1 MFHYLDDFITLGPP
15 SSHQCQCNL
24 QGIIQVCKV
33 TGTPLEEDKCQ
44 GPAQVLTFLGIE
56 LDTRKMEIR
65 LPVEKLER
73 LRKLLAEWAATSSKA
88 GKKREPLSLIGYLQ
102 HASKAVRQGCSFL
115 RRLITLSTV
124 VKTLDNFVR
133 LNNLARSDILW
144 WSVFATQ
151 WNGTSMLVRFDKAN
165 PQVSV
170 TTDASGTWG
179 CGAYE
184 GSR

>member
-1 MFHYLDDFITLGPP
+1 MVPVHPDDRHLLAVQWEGQTYIDKVLPFGLRSAPLIFTAIADTLQWMMSEKGVRPVFHYLDDFITLGPP

-73 LRKLLAEWAATSSKA
+73 LRKLLAEWEGRIRQA
-88 GKKREPLSLIGYLQ
+88 KR
-102 HASKAVRQGCSFL
+102 
-115 RRLITLSTV
+115 
-124 VKTLDNFVR
+124 
-133 LNNLARSDILW
+133 
-144 WSVFATQ
+144 
-151 WNGTSMLVRFDKAN
+151 
-165 PQVSV
+165 
-170 TTDASGTWG
+170 
-179 CGAYE
+179 
-184 GSR
+184 GSCCP

>member
-1 MFHYLDDFITLGPP
+1 MSEKGVRPVFHYLDDFITLGPP

-56 LDTRKMEIR
+56 LDTSKMEIR

-73 LRKLLAEWAATSSKA
+73 LRKLLAEWEGRKA
-88 GKKREPLSLIGYLQ
+88 GKKRELPSLIGYLQ

-124 VKTLDNFVR
+124 VKNLDNFVR

-151 WNGTSMLVRFDKAN
+151 K
-165 PQVSV
+165 
-170 TTDASGTWG
+170 
-179 CGAYE
+179 
-184 GSR
+184 

>member
-1 MFHYLDDFITLGPP
+1 M
-15 SSHQCQCNL
+15 
-24 QGIIQVCKV
+24 
-33 TGTPLEEDKCQ
+33 
-44 GPAQVLTFLGIE
+44 LTFLGIE

-73 LRKLLAEWAATSSKA
+73 LRKLLAEWEGCKA
-88 GKKREPLSLIGYLQ
+88 GKKRELLSLIGYLQ
-102 HASKAVRQGCSFL
+102 HASKAVRQGRSFL

-124 VKTLDNFVR
+124 VKNLDNFVR

-170 TTDASGTWG
+170 TTDASGTW
-179 CGAYE
+179 AYE
-184 GSR
+184 GSRWLQFKWPQR